1 MFVLVNLNCVGC
13 RCHSIKLRPNC
24 LFFFH
29 FPFTWP
35 TLSAWEDSISQLQIN
50 YRYSFLVVDWQQ
62 IQRFPN
68 SGVLAGPVLTN
79 AVWNANILM
88 PFLPLVLKRS
98 KLSRTHSCL
107 CGLVKTSFWKRGSVL
122 TSENADFIFHCFSL
136 KIRENTEQ
144 IPVFKQKRISLCS

>member
-24 LFFFH
+24 LFFFI
-29 FPFTWP
+29 FPLLDQR
-35 TLSAWEDSISQLQIN
+35 LSAWGRLNISVADKLQI
-50 YRYSFLVVDWQQ
+50 Q
-62 IQRFPN
+62 FPCRW
-68 SGVLAGPVLTN
+68 LT
-79 AVWNANILM
+79 ANTKISKLGRARR
-88 PFLPLVLKRS
+88 PRPHKCSLKREYFDAFLPLVLKRS

-107 CGLVKTSFWKRGSVL
+107 CGLVKTLFWKRGSVL